1 MYVLVDS
8 ALHGPVVS
16 ILLPSDH
23 PISLEIHDLA
33 VERATD
39 DLHHRQDAAPLFG
52 IQKVASDALG
62 EACHGWG
69 ASKADD
75 GPFEAIGWC
84 TVESQEALD
93 AALAE
98 HGAAI
103 GADVAN
109 YTNVAPQMVIGT
121 VAR

>member
-1 MYVLVDS
+1 M
-8 ALHGPVVS
+8 
-16 ILLPSDH
+16 
-23 PISLEIHDLA
+23 ISLHILYP
-33 VERATD
+33 RTD
-39 DLHHRQDAAPLFG
+39 DSTFDIDYYCSTHMPMLA
-52 IQKVASDALG
+52 DALG